1 MARKRSSKRKKR
13 PASSTTVAS
22 PLEASDELARNSKIL
37 PAFPLYL
44 AGLLAFWSFGYT
56 TMRGSD
62 FWWHLASGRWMLE
75 HRSVPRTDFWSYTHW
90 GQPWM
95 HHEWLSDVLYA
106 AWEKLLG
113 MESLVWWKW
122 CVIVATF
129 LLLMRCLHRL
139 ARCPLAA
146 LLAAGFA
153 LAVAAPFLDIR
164 PHLYSLLGYV
174 LVLRL
179 ALIRER
185 PAPLLPLIF
194 LVWVNLHGGFF
205 FGLMALSIALFAWV
219 LFPEAVGNSGAAAS
233 SAEPAK
239 RRWAYAV
246 ALGLACAGICLINP
260 NFAEPFVYPLRYAFS
275 ATSPYRSLNEWKPP
289 FESGGIAAPL
299 FPYALGVIGVAVLW
313 LLISGRWRSRRRE
326 SLAGLLLSTLTLL
339 MALESRRFIPL
350 FAISGSLLLA
360 PALAALFAALES
372 RLRPPLEQK
381 LGPLPTRLLVSVA
394 ALIAGALLLAPYPQS
409 NRAFLYLTAEDT
421 FPVET
426 LNFVEANGIAG
437 RTFAYYNWGGYI
449 HLRLDGQLQV
459 YIDGRADT
467 VFDDETFRRYMHII
481 SAGEGAVYMVEASG
495 ADWVLWPRNSER
507 LIEQLLQSG
516 RWYPL
521 FEDAVS
527 ILFRHEDSPVPE
539 SLRET
544 GDSAYRELR
553 LADRARRLDDLDGA
567 EQHYRRALDLM
578 PHLGKAC
585 HPLARM
591 QVMRG
596 EFDDGRAIERRC
608 QRSFPHPE
616 WSRHIEDLIAEQTR
630 LRR

>member
-1 MARKRSSKRKKR
+1 MAKKRSRQRKKR
-13 PASSTTVAS
+13 PASSTTRMA
-22 PLEASDELARNSKIL
+22 PPEQSDELTGNSQIL
-37 PAFPLYL
+37 PAVPLYL

-75 HRSVPRTDFWSYTHW
+75 HRSIPRVDFWSYTHQ
-90 GQPWM
+90 GKAWM
-95 HHEWLSDVLYA
+95 HHEWLSDVIYA
-106 AWEKLLG
+106 VWERILG
-113 MESLVWWKW
+113 MESVVWWKW
-122 CVIVATF
+122 GVIIATF

-139 ARCPLAA
+139 TRSPLAA

-164 PHLYSLLGYV
+164 PHLYSLLGYA

-179 ALIRER
+179 ALAHER
-185 PAPLLPLIF
+185 PAPFLPLIF

-205 FGLMALSIALFAWV
+205 FGLMALSIILLAWV
-219 LFPEAVGNSGAAAS
+219 LFPGAVGTPRPALSAAGS
-233 SAEPAK
+233 AK
-239 RRWAYAV
+239 RRWSYAV
-246 ALGLACAGICLINP
+246 VLGLACAGICLINP

-275 ATSPYRSLNEWKPP
+275 ATSPYRSLNEWDPP
-289 FESGGIAAPL
+289 FQPGGIHAPL
-299 FPYALGVIGVAVLW
+299 FPYALGLLGLAILW
-313 LLISGRWRSRRRE
+313 LLISRRWRTHRRE
-326 SLAGLLLSTLTLL
+326 SLAGVLLSLLTLL

-350 FAISGSLLLA
+350 FVMSESLLLA
-360 PALAALFAALES
+360 PVLAAFFAKLEP
-372 RLRPPLEQK
+372 RLRPPVEKQ
-381 LGPLPTRLLVSVA
+381 LGPLRTRLLIPVA
-394 ALIAGALLLAPYPQS
+394 ALIVGALLLVPYPQS

-437 RTFAYYNWGGYI
+437 KTFAYYNWGGYI

-467 VFDDETFRRYMHII
+467 VFDDETFNRYMHVLNG
-481 SAGEGAVYMVEASG
+481 AEGAVYLVEASG
-495 ADWVLWPRNSER
+495 ADWVLWPKNSQR

-527 ILFRHEDSPVPE
+527 ILFRHRNSPVPTT
-539 SLRET
+539 LRDTEE
-544 GDSAYRELR
+544 SAYHQLR
-553 LADRARRLDDLDGA
+553 LADQAMRSEDLDGA
-567 EQHYRRALDLM
+567 ERHYRRALAQM

-585 HPLARM
+585 YPLARV

-596 EFDDGRAIERRC
+596 QVDDGRAIQRRC
-608 QRSFPHPE
+608 QRIFPNPE
-616 WSRHIEDLIAEQTR
+616 WHRYLEKLIAREVGS
-630 LRR
+630 RR